1 MSLSGEYLQELST
14 RYKKQVDD
22 MQRTILE
29 LTEENRLKREKDL
42 KILGEMKILSE
53 QVASLQNSLHCL
65 KTETENLNL
74 VITINYFTLLL
85 NIFKILFI

>member
-29 LTEENRLKREKDL
+29 LVEENRLKAEKDL
-42 KILGEMKILSE
+42 KILDEIKNLSE
-53 QVASLQNSLHCL
+53 EVDSLRNSLRCL

-74 VITINYFTLLL
+74 VIILIFFTLS
-85 NIFKILFI
+85 NFKYLGL

>member
-29 LTEENRLKREKDL
+29 LAEENRLKREKDL
-42 KILGEMKILSE
+42 KMIGEIKVLSE

-65 KTETENLNL
+65 KMETENLNL
-74 VITINYFTLLL
+74 VI
-85 NIFKILFI
+85 K

>member
-22 MQRTILE
+22 MQRTMLE
-29 LTEENRLKREKDL
+29 LVEENRLKTEKEL
-42 KILGEMKILSE
+42 KILDEIKILTE
-53 QVASLQNSLHCL
+53 EVASLRNSLRCL

-74 VITINYFTLLL
+74 VIILTFFTVSYSDGQY
-85 NIFKILFI
+85 